1 MQFFAPTRVYLEK
14 DCVANHKNE
23 LLSYGSRAFIIT
35 GKHSSK
41 ANGSL
46 DDVLSILDEASVPY
60 LIYNDIEENPSV
72 ETVTKAAGIGK
83 TFRRISSS
91 ASAAVPRWTPPR
103 PSPCSWPI
111 HRRTPDASTNPK
123 S

>member
-60 LIYNDIEENPSV
+60 LIYNDIEENIV
-72 ETVTKAAGIGK
+72 L
-83 TFRRISSS
+83 RRILEDMMAQDTQRLRELLSQ
-91 ASAAVPRWTPPR
+91 RCWL
-103 PSPCSWPI
+103 
-111 HRRTPDASTNPK
+111 N
-123 S
+123 